1 MCLTVFDAYRHTLRL
16 WRSQKNKI
24 LIKNDFERQLMIRKL
39 KLSKGTCLVEEKNM
53 IEIGIIAVQI
63 FCCINPNPICIRS
76 MLQSSR
82 LFFFISGS
90 FESRHPYESFCHAM
104 AVHCKESIAFSEWCQ
119 NSNWHLVLTCQ
130 EIKVQGRSWTFR
142 YLVNYWSWQK
152 S

>member
-53 IEIGIIAVQI
+53 IEIGITV
-63 FCCINPNPICIRS
+63 CR
-76 MLQSSR
+76 
-82 LFFFISGS
+82 FFVASIPTQFVFDQCYNRHGCS
-90 FESRHPYESFCHAM
+90 FSFQEVLRVGTPTSHSAM
-104 AVHCKESIAFSEWCQ
+104 PWQFSKESIAFSEWCQ

-142 YLVNYWSWQK
+142 YLLNYWSWQK